1 MRFASVTVALCLVLA
16 GCGGGDS
23 TKGATPTTATPTTAT
38 PTTATP
44 TKVTAAKATPTVA
57 VPTGIPAPEDLTD
70 FLCSADAKGV
80 WNAVGILR
88 NESKKAAT
96 YQVTVFVGLA
106 NGKDA
111 KARTQQVRP
120 VMAGGSTKI
129 SVASIPAAKGATQC
143 YVQVLRKQ

>member
-1 MRFASVTVALCLVLA
+1 MVLCLVLA

-23 TKGATPTTATPTTAT
+23 TKSKSAAPTNTAPT
-38 PTTATP
+38 
-44 TKVTAAKATPTVA
+44 KATPTIAAKTAAQAVA
-57 VPTGIPAPEDLTD
+57 VPTGIPAPEDLTG

-80 WNAVGILR
+80 WNASGILR

-111 KARTQQVRP
+111 MARTQQVQP

-129 SVASIPAAKGATQC
+129 SVIKIPAAKDATQC